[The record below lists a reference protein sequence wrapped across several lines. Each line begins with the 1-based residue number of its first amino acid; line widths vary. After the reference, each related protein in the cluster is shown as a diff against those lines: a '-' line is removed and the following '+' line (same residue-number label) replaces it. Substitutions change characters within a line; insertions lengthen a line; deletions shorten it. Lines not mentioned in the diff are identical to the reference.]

1 MSFQQANNI
10 GYGFSQSLLNIF
22 PRPIVSTR
30 APATTDRAQIGSV
43 WVNTATNN
51 AYILTSIVANV
62 STWESITGGA
72 GVFSSLTVTPGPV
85 SLTGTTTINTTGA
98 ATTSIGSV
106 TGASG
111 ITLRVGTGNFSL
123 DGVAGSTYSIGAS
136 TTTGTINIGG
146 TGANTGT
153 ITIAGGTGAQTLNIA
168 NSTGGKTINIGT
180 AAGANAISIG
190 SSNTTSS
197 VTLTAGT
204 GGITLAAGGD
214 VAVNPGN
221 ASTSSATAT
230 LNERVGII
238 QFTGFTTIATGTQ
251 AFTITNSNVTTTS
264 AILVTAA
271 NTGTN
276 AALMTVTGV
285 VPAAGSMVVTCTNN
299 GIATLN
305 GNVNISFWVMS

>member
-72 GVFSSLTVTPGPV
+72 GSFSSLTVTPGPV

-98 ATTSIGSV
+98 ATTSIGST

-111 ITLRVGTGNFSL
+111 ITMAVGTGNFSL
-123 DGVAGSTYSIGAS
+123 TGASSSTYGIATGTGNSVVTIGSTGAS
-136 TTTGTINIGG
+136 AATTIQGSLITLSAGG
-146 TGANTGT
+146 AVRVVTANT
-153 ITIAGGTGAQTLNIA
+153 
-168 NSTGGKTINIGT
+168 
-180 AAGANAISIG
+180 
-190 SSNTTSS
+190 
-197 VTLTAGT
+197 
-204 GGITLAAGGD
+204 
-214 VAVNPGN
+214 
-221 ASTSSATAT
+221 STSSASAT
-230 LNERVGII
+230 LNARAGLAV
-238 QFTGFTTIATGTQ
+238 FTGFTTAAAGTQ
-251 AFTITNSNVTTTS
+251 AFTVTNSTVTASS
-264 AILVTAA
+264 AILVTVA

-276 AALMTVTGV
+276 AAYMTMQNV
-285 VPAAGSMVVTCTNN
+285 VPGAGSFVVNTINN
-299 GIATLN
+299 GAATLN
-305 GNVNISFWVMS
+305 GNVNITFWVIN